1 MYTTSTNDLDI
12 KQLMVIQMLYFI
24 SLQCC
29 FWKNGKQRGI
39 MEKVPRLESRDLSSR
54 DLDQVIK

>member
-1 MYTTSTNDLDI
+1 MYTTSTNDLDL
-12 KQLMVIQMLYFI
+12 KQVMVKQMLYFI

-29 FWKNGKQRGI
+29 FWKNGKQCGI